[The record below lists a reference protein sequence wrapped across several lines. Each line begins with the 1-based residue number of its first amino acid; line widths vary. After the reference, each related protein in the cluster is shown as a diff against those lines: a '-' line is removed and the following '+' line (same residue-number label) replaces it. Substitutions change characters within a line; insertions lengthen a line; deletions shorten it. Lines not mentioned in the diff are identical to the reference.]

1 VARNGDS
8 FITSPLGNVFPTG
21 WAFQRFSLTLKRS
34 HYRTDTSFS
43 GSGNPFVFWFY
54 ALGFFVFLS
63 IGFITVLDAKQKRW
77 YLGFLVLF
85 VLSNLFMLQ
94 PWSLDN
100 VKIINIY
107 MFGATAVVALGLVKL
122 FYLNQ
127 PPDQEEEE
135 QEQAETVSGSSW
147 AVFALYDSIT
157 TRLCEIR
164 DHPFLR
170 TTPIVILARVIVV
183 LVVVSLCFSGVL
195 SVIRERNLHWQ
206 FQDSEDMATAQW
218 IIEHTKPSAV
228 FATSESHIIP
238 ASTNAGRQQ
247 VAGYGGWLSTHAYS
261 GWQDRLIHVKEIW
274 AGTPAAYD
282 RLKEY
287 KVSYLLRESN
297 MDVSEDFL
305 SQCCTEVFRSPTS
318 RYILYQ
324 VKKSKKDKR
333 GKPPSVRVR
342 SP

>member
-1 VARNGDS
+1 VRACL
-8 FITSPLGNVFPTG
+8 PLLCLGYPH
-21 WAFQRFSLTLKRS
+21 Q
-34 HYRTDTSFS
+34 
-43 GSGNPFVFWFY
+43 PFC
-54 ALGFFVFLS
+54 LRR
-63 IGFITVLDAKQKRW
+63 RW

-127 PPDQEEEE
+127 PPDQEDEEE
-135 QEQAETVSGSSW
+135 EEEQAETVSGSSW

-157 TRLCEIR
+157 TRLCEIC

-170 TTPIVILARVIVV
+170 TTPIVMLARVIVV

-218 IIEHTKPSAV
+218 IIEHTKPSVGGFSFPLCFFFFQA
-228 FATSESHIIP
+228 FFFLCLPQARATSFQPRPTQADSRLLGMEVCAQLTGHSCV
-238 ASTNAGRQQ
+238 G
-247 VAGYGGWLSTHAYS
+247 STHVIP
-261 GWQDRLIHVKEIW
+261 GRLAQH
-274 AGTPAAYD
+274 T
-282 RLKEY
+282 RL
-287 KVSYLLRESN
+287 
-297 MDVSEDFL
+297 
-305 SQCCTEVFRSPTS
+305 
-318 RYILYQ
+318 
-324 VKKSKKDKR
+324 
-333 GKPPSVRVR
+333 
-342 SP
+342 